1 MYNQQYPQVQLRPF
15 INVIDGQPPVY
26 PQFAVN
32 PNMQRC
38 VGIIGTELIK
48 AIQSDVNKNIV
59 RSTSYN
65 YLSDNNYNNALFQ
78 EIYNYAVDFI
88 EAMSINNRCDPAS
101 LIGYI
106 PELVRTFIAHIWMD
120 YVRQPLDNETRHFV
134 ENAYKQYQQFANVGR
149 STYQA
154 FQYNQNPG
162 YGQFPQVQYQNPV
175 NMVNNYPQQ
184 SLPQVNTYN
193 PMTRQAPSSLS
204 SGDRFS
210 NYQMPTS
217 HVTSLTTQATTTLS
231 TNQNTSLNRTPMAST
246 TTHSRFTPIDDS
258 FNKQKSVLDK
268 LEKGFESSVTPTVEL
283 KDVGSVSVDEIFGNT
298 VNTQVNTVEEEIEWY
313 PTESQ
318 RYPII
323 YSPFS
328 FECKVVL
335 NEKGHPVQ
343 TFKRIKLGEGYMNE
357 EDHITDIIQK
367 TYGNGDKPTMEEIKR
382 VIALEKKLLDRHDL
396 SDDEIISQNTKA
408 SETKPLAVADYEV
421 VENGVVNIDTLFEK
435 ASRNATVNSIHDASI
450 VSGIISKENVSDE
463 DLEDV
468 ITYLANAVNM
478 DHVVSKLMKMR
489 KNKSRLYYKLVDMYT
504 EVVNKV
510 VRDKLGYSIDFD
522 DLIEDYPELS
532 NYLGKELDS
541 DIFVTEVNKEIASLL
556 KDDNETFTTDSV
568 KDSFVENN
576 ITYYYNRINTPVV
589 VASLNYTSKGLS
601 LGDDV
606 TSTKYLV
613 SSIIQDIATIMYS
626 KNYSQNCYIETMDNK
641 RYRVTRSAFNKEV
654 YTLRKV

>member
-78 EIYNYAVDFI
+78 EIYNYAVDVI

-106 PELVRTFIAHIWMD
+106 PELVRTFIAHIWID

-210 NYQMPTS
+210 NYQMPAS

-367 TYGNGDKPTMEEIKR
+367 TYGSGDKPTMEEIKR

-463 DLEDV
+463 DLEDS

-504 EVVNKV
+504 EVVDKV
-510 VRDKLGYSIDFD
+510 IKDKLGLSIDFD
-522 DLIEDYPELS
+522 DLIEDYPELTK
-532 NYLGKELDS
+532 YIGKELDS
-541 DIFVTEVNKEIASLL
+541 DVFITEVNKEISSLL
-556 KDDNETFTTDSV
+556 KDDNETFTTESV
-568 KDSFVENN
+568 KESFVENN